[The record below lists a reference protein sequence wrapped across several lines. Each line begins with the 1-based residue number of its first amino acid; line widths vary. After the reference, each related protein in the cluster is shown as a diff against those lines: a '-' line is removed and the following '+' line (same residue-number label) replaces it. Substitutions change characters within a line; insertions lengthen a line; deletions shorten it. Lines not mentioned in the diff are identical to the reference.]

1 MSENLN
7 PDCPIACKDCIYL
20 RIQSGARDR
29 RRPMW
34 YDLMCTHPSTI
45 EKHFDAYNGEHFE
58 TYTHVRNVNK
68 HGHCLFFSERQKEE
82 AWAKRC

>member
-1 MSENLN
+1 
-7 PDCPIACKDCIYL
+7 
-20 RIQSGARDR
+20 
-29 RRPMW
+29 MW

-45 EKHFDAYNGEHFE
+45 EKPFDAYNGEHFE